1 MQSQK
6 RRDLWL
12 LHPNNGRSFTIER
25 RTETANEKKMKG
37 NERAF
42 EKNTQK
48 NTQKKDDTNK
58 SKNKTVLNVIMIG

>member
-1 MQSQK
+1 
-6 RRDLWL
+6 
-12 LHPNNGRSFTIER
+12 
-25 RTETANEKKMKG
+25 MKVG
-37 NERAF
+37 RAF